1 MNILFIC
8 SATSWGGN
16 EKWTSMAVKAL
27 SRQHSMFFVGKKGG
41 IAHKMSDC
49 KATLE
54 LPFKSYVGLVTYSN
68 LRRFVI
74 DNQIDLII
82 STKKKEYFL
91 AGILSRQLGIRHLI
105 RLGVTRKMNI
115 PFWHRLNYA
124 SLNDGLIVNAHH
136 IKDELLAYNF
146 FKNKEICV
154 VYNGIPGVDEMVFHE
169 RAPKQGHRLK
179 IVSSG
184 RLTRQKGFQILIDA
198 VNLLTADIQSQ
209 IEVVLV
215 GDGRN
220 KSEFEKLVQS
230 YRLEQTIRFTGFVED
245 VGAQLND
252 ASVFILL
259 SEREGISNSIL
270 EAMMHQIPVVTTNSG
285 GIAEIIDDGVN
296 GYFVERS
303 PVAVAEKI
311 VWLCKNQAA
320 IADAGRRGFDAV
332 KTQFGYERFCRQ
344 MNEIAASKKGQ
355 EL

>member
-27 SRQHSMFFVGKKGG
+27 SRHHSLFFVGKKGG
-41 IAHKMSDC
+41 IAHKMSAC
-49 KATLE
+49 KASLE
-54 LPFKSYVGLVTYSN
+54 LPFASYIDFVTFTK

-74 DNQIDLII
+74 DNHIDLII

-91 AGILSRQLGIRHLI
+91 AGILSRQLGIRHFI

-115 PFWHRLNYA
+115 PLWHRLNYA

-136 IKDELLAYNF
+136 IKDELLTYNF
-146 FKNKEICV
+146 FKNKQIHV
-154 VYNGIPGVDEMVFHE
+154 IYNGIPGVDEMKPRDRE
-169 RAPKQGHRLK
+169 ISNGQRLK

-209 IEVVLV
+209 IEIVLV
-215 GDGRN
+215 GEGRN
-220 KSEFEKLVQS
+220 KSEFERLVQS
-230 YRLEQTIRFTGFVED
+230 YRLTQTIRFTGFVND
-245 VGAQLND
+245 VGDQLQD
-252 ASVFILL
+252 ASAFIML

-285 GIAEIIDDGVN
+285 GIAEIIADGVN

-311 VWLCKNQAA
+311 IWLCKNQSA
-320 IADAGRRGFDAV
+320 IAEAGRLGFDAV
-332 KTQFGYERFCRQ
+332 KTQFGYERFCQQ
-344 MNEIAASKKGQ
+344 MNEIVTSKTAL

>member
-27 SRQHSMFFVGKKGG
+27 SRQHTLFFVGKKGG
-41 IAHKMSDC
+41 IARKMSDC
-49 KATLE
+49 KASLE
-54 LPFKSYVGLVTYSN
+54 LSFASYVDFVTYSK

-74 DNQIDLII
+74 DNHIDLII

-115 PFWHRLNYA
+115 PLWHRLNYA

-146 FKNKEICV
+146 FKNKEIRV
-154 VYNGIPGVDEMVFHE
+154 IYNGIPGVDEKVLQE
-169 RAPKQGHRLK
+169 RAPKDGQRLK

-184 RLTRQKGFQILIDA
+184 RLTRQKGFQVLIDA
-198 VNLLTADIQSQ
+198 VNLLTPDIHAQ

-220 KSEFEKLVQS
+220 KNEFEKLVQS
-230 YRLEQTIRFTGFVED
+230 YRLTQTIHFTGFVED
-245 VGAQLND
+245 VGVHLHD

-270 EAMMHQIPVVTTNSG
+270 EAMMHQVPAVTTNSG
-285 GIAEIIDDGVN
+285 GIAEIIEDGVN
-296 GYFVERS
+296 GYFVERT
-303 PVAVAEKI
+303 PIAVAEKI
-311 VWLCKNQAA
+311 VWLCKNKAA
-320 IADAGRRGFDAV
+320 IAEAGRRGFDAV

-344 MNEIAASKKGQ
+344 MNEIAASKRVQ